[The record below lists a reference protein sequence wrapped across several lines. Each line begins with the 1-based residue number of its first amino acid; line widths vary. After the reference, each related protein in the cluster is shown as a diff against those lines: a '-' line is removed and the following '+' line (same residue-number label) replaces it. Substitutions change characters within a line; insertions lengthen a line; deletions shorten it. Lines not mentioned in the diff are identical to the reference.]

1 MTTAKQE
8 LGSPLQMIAP
18 EIQFE
23 RQLEVFRT
31 EAEAGIQFFYAYLAV
46 HAVAADHESV
56 KKLLNKNPLF
66 WNTCLGALQTASFI
80 ALGRVF
86 DHDSAHN
93 LDRVLRIAQDNLQIF
108 SKVALGHR
116 RQGKDPETSAW
127 LDEFLRD
134 VYEPTPK
141 DFRRIRGYIHKRRKI
156 YESRYK
162 DLRDKV
168 FAHRAVSD
176 DAESAELFGKTNI
189 RELQRMFA
197 FLGSLH
203 NALWQLFFNGRK
215 PALQPLRYSVKRM
228 RDLPSPATRHKGV
241 QEKITRE
248 AEQVLLCDLSA
259 TQQRVSK
266 EAR

>member
-1 MTTAKQE
+1 MAT
-8 LGSPLQMIAP
+8 P

-23 RQLEVFRT
+23 RELEVFRT
-31 EAEAGIQFFYAYLAV
+31 EAEAGTQFFYADLAV
-46 HAVAADHESV
+46 HAVAANHKPV
-56 KKLLNKNPLF
+56 YKLLNKAPLF

-86 DHDSAHN
+86 DQNSAHN
-93 LDRVLRIAQDNLQIF
+93 LDKVLRIAQDNLQIF

-116 RQGKDPETSAW
+116 RQGKDPEPPAW
-127 LDEFLRD
+127 LDAFLRD
-134 VYEPTPK
+134 VYEPMPK
-141 DFRRIRGYIHKRRKI
+141 DFRRIRGYIRKRRKI
-156 YESRYK
+156 YESKYK

-197 FLGSLH
+197 FLSSLYD
-203 NALWQLFFNGRK
+203 ALWQLFFNGRK
-215 PALQPLRYSVKRM
+215 PVLRPLRYSVKRM
-228 RDLPSPATRHKGV
+228 RELPSPAMGQNSV

-248 AEQVLLCDLSA
+248 AEQVLLCDLRA
-259 TQQRVSK
+259 VQQPPPK
-266 EAR
+266 EIR